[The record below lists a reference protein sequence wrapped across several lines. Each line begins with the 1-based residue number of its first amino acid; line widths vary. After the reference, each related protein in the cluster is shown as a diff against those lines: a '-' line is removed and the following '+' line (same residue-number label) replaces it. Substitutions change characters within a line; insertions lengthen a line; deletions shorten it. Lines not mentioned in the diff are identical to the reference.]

1 MSCCCKLNA
10 YNLLRARGVNMQ
22 LQTVCNDNARSKT
35 ATSRQ
40 QVLRT
45 LRLTLQAYK
54 CCILQTAAACRAGK
68 LRLLPIAHANRR
80 HIEDCRRL
88 PLQTVSYSVAFCH
101 VVGKCP
107 HLHCRGQGSQ
117 RPRRDARPLSRSVTG
132 SPHRSSAPDGDGH
145 ACLHPQCAVQHQRC
159 QLQVLPA

>member
-54 CCILQTAAACRAGK
+54 CCI
-68 LRLLPIAHANRR
+68 IAN
-80 HIEDCRRL
+80 
-88 PLQTVSYSVAFCH
+88 
-101 VVGKCP
+101 
-107 HLHCRGQGSQ
+107 
-117 RPRRDARPLSRSVTG
+117 
-132 SPHRSSAPDGDGH
+132 SSSM
-145 ACLHPQCAVQHQRC
+145 
-159 QLQVLPA
+159 